1 MMAGSEGQGVAL
13 EAAVVANPDDRAAH
27 GALGDFLCE
36 RGDPRG
42 EFIHV
47 QLALEKMA
55 EHAPLATALRDQEKR
70 LLDAHVREW
79 LSPALAPHLI
89 DHPPVSFTFARGWLD
104 TLHVPTTRDALSRA
118 LAESPSARLLRCW
131 IVADTAGKQPL
142 DRHEAFATEVLAGS
156 AVYYPD
162 EAVALDPLEHSDN
175 LRNLRV
181 LQLGDPELALTDVG
195 DRALYDFL
203 THLPCLEKLTLAYYL
218 LDTRRLFGIE
228 LPNLRRLH
236 VSGVF
241 SYFLEVLGLNASLGQ
256 LTHLLLEPAGP
267 GAHQK
272 LMTADVLRLVRSP
285 HLKALKHLQ
294 LRFCALG
301 DVVCEDIVGSSILK
315 RLNEL
320 DLQYSDITDEGATR
334 LAACPDLR
342 SLQRLDV
349 SYNRLSERGVT
360 QLRDTGIDVIANGQY
375 AVGEAD

>member
-1 MMAGSEGQGVAL
+1 MMVSNERQAAL
-13 EAAVVANPDDRAAH
+13 EAAVVANPEDRGAR
-27 GALGDFLCE
+27 GALADFFSE

-47 QLALEKMA
+47 QLALEGTD
-55 EHAPLATALRDQEKR
+55 EHASAAERLREQEKE
-70 LLDAHVREW
+70 LLREHVRQW
-79 LSPALAPHLI
+79 VGPTLAPHLL
-89 DHPPVSFTFARGWLD
+89 DRPHVTFTFARGWLD
-104 TLHVPTTRDALSRA
+104 SLHVPTTRENLSRA
-118 LAESPSARLLRCW
+118 LAESPSARLLRRW
-131 IVADTAGKQPL
+131 IIADTADKPRF

-162 EAVALDPLEHSDN
+162 EAVALEPLAHSDN

-181 LQLGDPELALTDVG
+181 LQLGDPDFALTDVG
-195 DRALYDFL
+195 DGPLYDFL
-203 THLPCLEKLTLAYYL
+203 THLPRLEDLTLAFYL

-241 SYFLEVLGLNASLGQ
+241 SYFLEVLGLNASLGT

-285 HLKALKHLQ
+285 HLRALTNLQ

-301 DVVCEDIVGSSILK
+301 DVVCEDVVGSGILK
-315 RLNEL
+315 RLKKL
-320 DLQYSDITDEGATR
+320 DLQYSDITDEGAAR
-334 LAACPDLR
+334 LAACSDLR
-342 SLQRLDV
+342 NLRRLDV
-349 SYNRLSERGVT
+349 SYNRVSERGVA
-360 QLRDTGIDVIANGQY
+360 QLRAIGIDVVADGQY
-375 AVGEAD
+375 AAGDMD